1 MSHEQLQKYIDQLNG
16 GLNEAAIY
24 KRQISDRVDVA
35 KVYPEKMRRDSKV
48 SPYTIF
54 FIRNESKEYVGAV
67 LDMHIDLHWYIAEKH
82 RGNMYLTTALQ
93 EAILPHIFNKF
104 GREKQEIT
112 IEGDFYEQSRSV
124 AIKLGFKQ
132 EGESGK
138 LKLLKENFDLS
149 ADRRKEI
156 DLEINLERIAV
167 LCNKISLAHSE
178 LREISDE
185 LLMSYDYDANLSEI
199 AECTNDC
206 SYNVSEELKFRSEN
220 PKHKSNLG

>member
-16 GLNEAAIY
+16 GLNEATIY

-35 KVYPEKMRRDSKV
+35 KVYPEKMRRDSRV

-54 FIRNESKEYVGAV
+54 FIRNESNEYVGAV

-82 RGNMYLTTALQ
+82 RGNNYSTTALR
-93 EAILPHIFNKF
+93 ESILPYIFTKF
-104 GREKQEIT
+104 GRKEQEIT

-124 AIKLGFKQ
+124 AMELGFKQ

-138 LKLLKENFDLS
+138 FKLLKDNFDLS
-149 ADRRKEI
+149 GDKRKEI
-156 DLEINLERIAV
+156 DLEINPERITV
-167 LCNKISLAHSE
+167 LCNKISLAYLE

-185 LLMSYDYDANLSEI
+185 LLMSYDYDADLSKI
-199 AECTNDC
+199 AECTNNC
-206 SYNVSEELKFRSEN
+206 SYNVSDELKYRLETKTQN
-220 PKHKSNLG
+220 